1 MTITFSESVTGFM
14 QSDIA
19 VGNGSVTTFDGSD
32 ANYTATITPVKNGTV
47 TVDVPENVAHDDAG
61 NGNTAAEQFSVVI
74 KLPTPNI
81 TVIGASGL
89 ELTTAEN
96 GTTDQFKVRLD
107 RVPTANIILAI
118 NSSDLTEGAVTP
130 ESITFTNEN
139 WNIPQTV
146 TITGQDDAIDDG
158 DQDYHIVLNP
168 TVMTTTT

>member
-1 MTITFSESVTGFM
+1 MAQQTSSK
-14 QSDIA
+14 SA
-19 VGNGSVTTFDGSD
+19 
-32 ANYTATITPVKNGTV
+32 
-47 TVDVPENVAHDDAG
+47 
-61 NGNTAAEQFSVVI
+61 
-74 KLPTPNI
+74 
-81 TVIGASGL
+81 
-89 ELTTAEN
+89 
-96 GTTDQFKVRLD
+96 LD

-168 TVMTTTT
+168 TSDDYDDLDALNLDVTNRDDDTAGITITSISGLVRQTAGHCIAQAGSGYCSWTNVAVDHL

>member
-1 MTITFSESVTGFM
+1 M
-14 QSDIA
+14 
-19 VGNGSVTTFDGSD
+19 
-32 ANYTATITPVKNGTV
+32 
-47 TVDVPENVAHDDAG
+47 
-61 NGNTAAEQFSVVI
+61 
-74 KLPTPNI
+74 PTPNI

-158 DQDYHIVLNP
+158 DQGLSHCPEPYK
-168 TVMTTTT
+168 